1 MLHHRSLSTPRAW
14 VARTTLAMLTFVA
27 LAACGGGDKE
37 TATGDTAAGATA
49 SADTGMAGMDHSN
62 MAMNQTPAKDADQEF
77 MRMMTNHHEGLILM
91 MDPAMEKA
99 SSSTAKADAKKL
111 HDKQHQERDSML
123 AMLRTGYN
131 DEHKATPAA
140 SAKQMNDDL
149 QKRSGADYD
158 RTMYAHVVMHHQE
171 ALKMIDDFLPRL
183 QNPQLKAMAQKMRTD
198 QAREIADFERKQG
211 TTG

>member
-1 MLHHRSLSTPRAW
+1 MLHHRSVSTPSAW
-14 VARTTLAMLTFVA
+14 VGRTTVASLTLVA
-27 LAACGGGDKE
+27 LAACGGGEKE
-37 TATGDTAAGATA
+37 AAAGDTAAGA
-49 SADTGMAGMDHSN
+49 SAGAETGMAGMDHSQ

-77 MRMMTNHHEGLILM
+77 LRMMADHHEGMILM

-99 SSSTAKADAKKL
+99 SSATAKADAKKL
-111 HDKQHQERDSML
+111 HDVQHQERDNML

-131 DEHKATPAA
+131 DEHKATAAA

-158 RTMYAHVVMHHQE
+158 RTMYAHVVMHHRE

-183 QNPQLKAMAQKMRTD
+183 QKPELKAMAQKMRSD
-198 QAREIADFERKQG
+198 QAREIADFERKQRTAG
-211 TTG
+211 